1 MSRACYAMR
10 VAAILVFAALAA
22 CDGQRG
28 AAGGKTESTAAEE
41 VALPA
46 QLFVPTPPADAKPV
60 AEVKKHAAVGDAVV
74 LVGRIGGQL
83 EPFVENRAM
92 FLLADR
98 SLPMCSDRGDDHC
111 PTPWDA
117 CCEPREDITAKTTT
131 IQVVDGQGKP
141 IKRGLNNANGLK
153 PLAEVVVKG
162 TVALKP
168 DEKTMVVNAT
178 AIYVKP

>member
-1 MSRACYAMR
+1 MFRACCALR
-10 VAAILVFAALAA
+10 AAAILGLAVLA
-22 CDGQRG
+22 GCDGQRG
-28 AAGGKTESTAAEE
+28 AAGGKAENPAAAE

-46 QLFVPTPPADAKPV
+46 ELFVSTPPADAKPV
-60 AEVKKHAAVGDAVV
+60 ADVKKQAAVGDAVV

-83 EPFVENRAM
+83 EPFVESRAM
-92 FLLADR
+92 FLLADK

-117 CCEPREDITAKTTT
+117 CCEPQQDITAKTTT

-141 IKRGLNNANGLK
+141 LKRGLNNAKGLK